1 MMKINLP
8 DAVASTQDLASMSL
22 ELHEYSKWYSHA
34 AILKRTGNKHVS
46 DAPALTPAATEL
58 LHAWTAKNPLS
69 QSSLDELIE
78 FVKTYSDSASVI
90 TITLAAPAT
99 RDIKSLL
106 VSWCRT
112 NISPNI
118 LVTFK
123 FNATLL
129 GGMVVQRGSRIFDW
143 SLRRDILN
151 EKNKFPEVLRSV

>member
-1 MMKINLP
+1 MKISLP
-8 DAVASTQDLASMSL
+8 DTIASTQDLASMML
-22 ELHEYSKWYSHA
+22 ELHEYGKWYSHA

-46 DAPALTPAATEL
+46 DAPSLTPAASDL
-58 LHAWTAKNPLS
+58 LHVWTAKNPMS
-69 QSSLDELIE
+69 QQSLDELIG
-78 FVKTYSDSASVI
+78 FLKTYNDTASVI

-106 VSWCRT
+106 VNWCRT

-151 EKNKFPEVLRSV
+151 QKQKFPEVLRRV